1 MPEAKPAPAASNV
14 RRLICMF
21 KFPLLGIKTFQS
33 ALILKQNR
41 RQSKRLTPI
50 FSIGYHSGNR
60 SGLVTEVT
68 FTGKDHG
75 DAAFIGRRDHFGV
88 TDGAARLNHASGAG
102 VNHHIQAV
110 TEREERITCYGRA
123 F

>member
-1 MPEAKPAPAASNV
+1 
-14 RRLICMF
+14 MF

-60 SGLVTEVT
+60 SSLVTEVT
-68 FTGKDHG
+68 FTGKDHS
-75 DAAFIGRRDHFGV
+75 DTTFVGRRDYFGV
-88 TDGAARLNHASGAG
+88 ADGAARLNHTGRAR
-102 VNHHIQAV
+102 VNHHI
-110 TEREERITCYGRA
+110 
-123 F
+123 